1 MFTDAFTNPQIRRLG
16 DYQESCVFY
25 SSAFSASPAI
35 KLAPIHERIPV
46 GGAFTT
52 WGGYAWRDQ

>member
-25 SSAFSASPAI
+25 FSAFSASPSEI
-35 KLAPIHERIPV
+35 KLDPIHERTP
-46 GGAFTT
+46 
-52 WGGYAWRDQ
+52 R